1 MNTNKLDPLQFSA
14 LSDDKKRQTEAAWLI
29 HACAL
34 ANGSV
39 AFGLANTLAGDT
51 ALITGVSLYMIYR
64 LGRLYKAEDVNGKQ
78 IITQIVTH
86 YAGPFI
92 GAKLLFWLPGIG
104 NWANAASM
112 SLLTEMVGWSCII
125 LFSQGRSTDQL
136 EKSDWKAL
144 LSAAKQL
151 ASDHQKANKV
161 MLASMTEQE
170 KTQFAAL
177 NQKLANKNLTE
188 TEKDAVFQSLLDLYA
203 TVAQRTQTG
212 DSGSIL
218 NHTHHQK

>member
-1 MNTNKLDPLQFSA
+1 MNSNKLEPLQFSP
-14 LSDDKKRQTEAAWLI
+14 LIEDNKRQTEAAWLI

-51 ALITGVSLYMIYR
+51 ALITSVSLYMIYR
-64 LGRLYKAEDVNGKQ
+64 LGRLYEVDDVNGKQ
-78 IITQIVTH
+78 IITQIITH
-86 YAGPFI
+86 YAGPLI

-112 SLLTEMVGWSCII
+112 SLLTELIGWSCII

-136 EKSDWKAL
+136 EKSDWKKL

-151 ASDHQKANKV
+151 AKDHQKANKV
-161 MLASMTEQE
+161 MLEAMTEQE
-170 KTQFAAL
+170 KTQFASL
-177 NQKLANKNLTE
+177 NEQLANKNLTAL
-188 TEKDAVFQSLLDLYA
+188 EKDRIFQSLMDLYA
-203 TVAQRTQTG
+203 TVAQRT
-212 DSGSIL
+212 
-218 NHTHHQK
+218 KME